1 MKLQIMGEAMFRG
14 LPHNTWDGFIVP
26 SRFWFSR
33 MHNAFPDSGWAF
45 GSSILAGSV
54 SLISGFIGFFMEGWI
69 ALSWFLPGVLYALLV
84 AGVKLLLGRTY
95 TGAEL
100 SMEHAFNK
108 MSTAK
113 QKEYKTF
120 LLKSYNN
127 NDLAYQA
134 KRLFEAHEDTR
145 QQRLREQEI
154 NALTEE
160 IRREINATNEARK
173 IYERSLNEAS

>member
-1 MKLQIMGEAMFRG
+1 MFRS
-14 LPHNTWDGFIVP
+14 LPDNTWDEFIVP

-33 MHNAFPDSGWAF
+33 MYNAFPNSGWIW
-45 GSSILAGSV
+45 GSSAMAGIL
-54 SLISGFIGFFMEGWI
+54 SLIFGIPGFFMEGLI

-84 AGVKLLLGRTY
+84 AGVKLLLGKCY
-95 TGAEL
+95 TSTEL

-127 NDLAYQA
+127 DDLAYQA

-160 IRREINATNEARK
+160 IRREINATNEARR